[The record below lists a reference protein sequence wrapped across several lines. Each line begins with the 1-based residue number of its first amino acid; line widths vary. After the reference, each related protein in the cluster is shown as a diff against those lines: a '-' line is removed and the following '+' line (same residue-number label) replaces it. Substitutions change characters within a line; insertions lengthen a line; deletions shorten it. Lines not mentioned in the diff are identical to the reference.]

1 MGASPGMGAHPG
13 VAPTMAPMTAPGRP
27 GGETSDAHWA
37 DHATDT
43 IVRTVDSVRER
54 TSGPAITAVAGLVY
68 GIVAIVAL
76 SVIVILLTAA
86 TIRGLELLL
95 WRKVWLAYL
104 VLSVA
109 CLAGGLVCW
118 SRRATP
124 TA

>member
-1 MGASPGMGAHPG
+1 MAAMPSDSRPPG
-13 VAPTMAPMTAPGRP
+13 VDA
-27 GGETSDAHWA
+27 EAHWA
-37 DHATDT
+37 DQATDT
-43 IVRTVDSVRER
+43 IVRTVDTVRER

-68 GIVAIVAL
+68 GIVAAVGVG
-76 SVIVILLTAA
+76 VIVVLLTAA
-86 TIRGLELLL
+86 AIRGLELLL

-124 TA
+124 SA

>member
-1 MGASPGMGAHPG
+1 MAAMTPN
-13 VAPTMAPMTAPGRP
+13 APPERA
-27 GGETSDAHWA
+27 TSDPHWA
-37 DHATDT
+37 DQATET
-43 IVRTVDSVRER
+43 IVRTVDTVRNR

-68 GIVAIVAL
+68 GIVALVAIT
-76 SVIVILLTAA
+76 VIVIVLTIA

-104 VLSVA
+104 VLAVA

-124 TA
+124 TT

>member
-1 MGASPGMGAHPG
+1 ML
-13 VAPTMAPMTAPGRP
+13 PMTTNGRP
-27 GGETSDAHWA
+27 GPGSTDAHWA
-37 DHATDT
+37 DQATDT

-68 GIVAIVAL
+68 GIVAAVAIT
-76 SVIVILLTAA
+76 VIIILLTAA

-104 VLSVA
+104 VLAVA
-109 CLAGGLVCW
+109 SLAGGLVCW

-124 TA
+124 TK

>member
-1 MGASPGMGAHPG
+1 MSA
-13 VAPTMAPMTAPGRP
+13 MTASRRP
-27 GGETSDAHWA
+27 DDAA
-37 DHATDT
+37 DGTWVDQATDT
-43 IVRTVDSVRER
+43 IVRTVDTVRQR
-54 TSGPAITAVAGLVY
+54 TTGPAITAVAGLVY
-68 GIVAIVAL
+68 GIVAAVAVG
-76 SVIVILLTAA
+76 VILVLLTAA

-124 TA
+124 TS